1 MVCINEL
8 LFMCL
13 LSLQTHF
20 VHMSYPKAIARA
32 SRPRGVLEMQA
43 TTHSGQY
50 DFWAWSMRAK
60 SKTQLCKA
68 YLVIHTPSSSVVPA
82 LLHVDDLHFR
92 SESKLSH
99 GYVCVYIVVA
109 RTVILLS
116 ANTTTP
122 LLACTLLCIY
132 YIWFEISYLFFPSKY
147 PTFFPTESLTYSYSI
162 QLALLIVISIIYVII
177 NYRSVLEPYFRWYSG
192 CQ

>member
-92 SESKLSH
+92 SESKLALSH
-99 GYVCVYIVVA
+99 GCVCVYVVVA
-109 RTVILLS
+109 RTVRS
-116 ANTTTP
+116 SNTTIP
-122 LLACTLLCIY
+122 LLACTCCVLLPSSFNK
-132 YIWFEISYLFFPSKY
+132 YIDRCAYQSNKCNTYFFVGRPM
-147 PTFFPTESLTYSYSI
+147 F
-162 QLALLIVISIIYVII
+162 
-177 NYRSVLEPYFRWYSG
+177 
-192 CQ
+192 

>member
-99 GYVCVYIVVA
+99 GYMCVYIVVA

-132 YIWFEISYLFFPSKY
+132 YIIFDLKY
-147 PTFFPTESLTYSYSI
+147 PTFFSLQNILPFFQLKVWLTVTVSNLHYWSSYLS
-162 QLALLIVISIIYVII
+162 YM
-177 NYRSVLEPYFRWYSG
+177 
-192 CQ
+192 

>member
-50 DFWAWSMRAK
+50 DF
-60 SKTQLCKA
+60 
-68 YLVIHTPSSSVVPA
+68 
-82 LLHVDDLHFR
+82 
-92 SESKLSH
+92 
-99 GYVCVYIVVA
+99 
-109 RTVILLS
+109 
-116 ANTTTP
+116 
-122 LLACTLLCIY
+122 
-132 YIWFEISYLFFPSKY
+132 
-147 PTFFPTESLTYSYSI
+147 
-162 QLALLIVISIIYVII
+162 
-177 NYRSVLEPYFRWYSG
+177 
-192 CQ
+192 